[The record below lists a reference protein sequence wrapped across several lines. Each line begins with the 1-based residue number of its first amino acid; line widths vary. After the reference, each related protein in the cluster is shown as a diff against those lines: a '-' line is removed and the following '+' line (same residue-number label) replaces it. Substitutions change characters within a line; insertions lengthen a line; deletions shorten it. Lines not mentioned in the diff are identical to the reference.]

1 MEVILLE
8 KMGKVGDVGDQITV
22 KAGYARNYL
31 FPFSKAIPA
40 TKENIATFEARK
52 GELLK
57 KAAEKLEGEKKRAAQ
72 LGGIVVN
79 IEANA
84 SDEGKLYGSVGTR
97 EIAAAATAGGYE
109 IDKSEVELPEGAL
122 QQTGEYAITIH
133 LSPEVST
140 EIKVL
145 ITSPTGA
152 QPDSVDGNIDA
163 EEDSEVI
170 VPEGS
175 DAAQARDD

>member
-57 KAAEKLEGEKKRAAQ
+57 KAAEKMEGEKKRAA
-72 LGGIVVN
+72 LLSGIVVT

-97 EIAAAATAGGYE
+97 EIVKAAANIGHT
-109 IDKSEVELPEGAL
+109 IDKSEVELPEGPL
-122 QQTGEYAITIH
+122 QHTGDYDITIH

-140 EIKVL
+140 EIKVVIAAL
-145 ITSPTGA
+145 GSSP
-152 QPDSVDGNIDA
+152 DA
-163 EEDSEVI
+163 VIEEDSA
-170 VPEGS
+170 PE
-175 DAAQARDD
+175 A